1 MSIGAGKRSRTP
13 DLLITNELLYQLS
26 YSGVALHY
34 SKSLCASGR
43 QQAIE
48 GLGKGAQPEA
58 LSLWAGCAR
67 PLALMLLVCHGQ
79 LQVVPTI
86 QSELMGTDWG
96 V

>member
-1 MSIGAGKRSRTP
+1 
-13 DLLITNELLYQLS
+13 
-26 YSGVALHY
+26 
-34 SKSLCASGR
+34 
-43 QQAIE
+43 
-48 GLGKGAQPEA
+48 LGKGAQPEA